1 MSLNMATI
9 NLRNLVRQYPDF
21 IGYADERTAQ
31 GFQGLHIYI
40 FDKVRNIALD
50 TNIVVRGMRAPLTE
64 EQRYKLNE
72 TIERLHHAEN

>member
-1 MSLNMATI
+1 MATI

-40 FDKVRNIALD
+40 FNKVRAVALD
-50 TNIVVRGMRAPLTE
+50 TNVIVEGMRAPLTE
-64 EQRYKLNE
+64 EQRIQLYNVL
-72 TIERLHHAEN
+72 ERLRHEQS

>member
-9 NLRNLVRQYPDF
+9 NLRKLVRQYPDF

-40 FDKVRNIALD
+40 FDKVRKVALD
-50 TNIVVRGMRAPLTE
+50 TNVIVEDMRAPLTE

-72 TIERLHHAEN
+72 TLERLHHAES

>member
-31 GFQGLHIYI
+31 GFQGIHIYI
-40 FDKVRNIALD
+40 FDKVRKVALD
-50 TNIVVRGMRAPLTE
+50 TNIVVEGMRAPLTE

-72 TIERLHHAEN
+72 TLERLHHAKS

>member
-1 MSLNMATI
+1 MKLNTI

-40 FDKVRNIALD
+40 FDKVRAVALD
-50 TNIVVRGMRAPLTE
+50 TNVIVGGMRTPLTE

-72 TIERLHHAEN
+72 TLERLHHAES

>member
-31 GFQGLHIYI
+31 GFQGLHIYV
-40 FDKVRNIALD
+40 FDKVREVALD
-50 TNIVVRGMRAPLTE
+50 TNVIIKGMRTPLTE
-64 EQRYKLNE
+64 EQRYRIYKTL
-72 TIERLHHAEN
+72 ERIHHAES

>member
-1 MSLNMATI
+1 MATI
-9 NLRNLVRQYPDF
+9 NLRNLVCKYPDF

-50 TNIVVRGMRAPLTE
+50 TNVIVEGMRAPLTE
-64 EQRYKLNE
+64 EQRYKLNKTLE
-72 TIERLHHAEN
+72 KLHHAES

>member
-1 MSLNMATI
+1 MATI
-9 NLRNLVRQYPDF
+9 SLRNLVRQYPDF

-40 FDKVRNIALD
+40 FDKVRKVALD
-50 TNIVVRGMRAPLTE
+50 TNVIVKGMRTPLTE

-72 TIERLHHAEN
+72 TLERLHHAES

>member
-40 FDKVRNIALD
+40 FDNVRKVALD
-50 TNIVVRGMRAPLTE
+50 TNVIVEGMRTTLTE
-64 EQRYKLNE
+64 EQRYRINKTL
-72 TIERLHHAEN
+72 ERLHHAKN